1 MQQTFSKLIMLITVA
16 LLIGHISPGC
26 KSKVNDA
33 DVENA
38 AEAALASNDNLKGL
52 SVNVK
57 DGIATITG
65 EVKNESEKTAAE
77 TAVKSVN
84 GVKSVQ
90 NNVTVAAAAPVEI
103 TGDDALTKGV
113 RDATKDYPSV
123 KATVNEGVISVSGEL
138 KSDQWRKLKEALD
151 GLKPKRVDA
160 SGLKINN

>member
-1 MQQTFSKLIMLITVA
+1 M
-16 LLIGHISPGC
+16 
-26 KSKVNDA
+26 
-33 DVENA
+33 
-38 AEAALASNDNLKGL
+38 
-52 SVNVK
+52 
-57 DGIATITG
+57 
-65 EVKNESEKTAAE
+65 
-77 TAVKSVN
+77 
-84 GVKSVQ
+84 Q

-103 TGDDALTKGV
+103 AGDDALTKGV